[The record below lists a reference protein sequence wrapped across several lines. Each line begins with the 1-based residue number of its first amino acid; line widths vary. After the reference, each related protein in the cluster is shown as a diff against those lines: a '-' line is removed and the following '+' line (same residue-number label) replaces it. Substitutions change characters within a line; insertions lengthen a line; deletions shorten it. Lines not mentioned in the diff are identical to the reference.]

1 MRWMLFV
8 DGENLT
14 IRAQEFAK
22 AEGSD
27 LKLLRERYLADVFVW
42 PPQWDPLASYIFP
55 VNVSAIRAYY
65 YTSVTGDDGKIAE
78 VKQALRY
85 LHFDPQVFKK
95 SSRQQ
100 KSKGVDITLTKD
112 MLSHA
117 YSNNYDGA
125 VLIAGDGDYV
135 PLIEEVKRR
144 GKNVFVAFFAA
155 ANLGLNPDIPL
166 VADQFFPLE
175 EAFRV
180 AFTRAERRRH
190 QS

>member
-1 MRWMLFV
+1 L
-8 DGENLT
+8 
-14 IRAQEFAK
+14 
-22 AEGSD
+22 
-27 LKLLRERYLADVFVW
+27 
-42 PPQWDPLASYIFP
+42 PLASYIFP

-65 YTSVTGDDGKIAE
+65 YTSVTGDDVKIAE

-95 SSRQQ
+95 TFRQQ

-117 YSNNYDGA
+117 YSDNYDGV
-125 VLIAGDGDYV
+125 VLVAGDGDYV

-144 GKNVFVAFFAA
+144 GENVF
-155 ANLGLNPDIPL
+155 

-175 EAFRV
+175 EPFRV